1 MCLAIPGEI
10 LSIEGADPSLREAWV
25 RFGSATRKVVLAFV
39 PEATVGD
46 FVLVH
51 VGFALAR
58 INAAQADLLLR
69 ELGEALAA
77 DHADQGTDG
86 SADVEEPA

>member
-58 INAAQADLLLR
+58 IDAAQADALLR
-69 ELGEALAA
+69 ELGEALATGRA
-77 DHADQGTDG
+77 DLNVDG
-86 SADVEEPA
+86 AAGAEEPA